1 MRPCP
6 LSSRSVRSVRSVVL
20 CSFIGL
26 LSISAPVS
34 LVAAPSQ
41 AQQIIES
48 MESRLPA
55 LMELKLA
62 GSVGENNQGLV
73 EARGNLDRDQRRL
86 IADENRDRLTH
97 YQLIAERLQVSVAKV
112 QSKRAEQ
119 IRMNSP
125 RGVWIESRSGE
136 WYRE

>member
-1 MRPCP
+1 MMRAGYLPF
-6 LSSRSVRSVRSVVL
+6 L
-20 CSFIGL
+20 CSLFVLFGL
-26 LSISAPVS
+26 IAPVS
-34 LVAAPSQ
+34 GGAAPAAARQ
-41 AQQIIES
+41 LIES

-55 LMELKLA
+55 LMDLKLA

-86 IADENRDRLTH
+86 IADENRDRLAH

-119 IRMNSP
+119 IRLNSP
-125 RGVWIESRSGE
+125 RGVWIESKSGE